1 MTLTSSKP
9 GQNPYKVL
17 QIDPRADD
25 SAIKRAYFRMVRQYP
40 PEQAPEKFQEVRTA
54 DVVAQ
59 QLTDWGT
66 GLLKCLFFLLQPPP
80 SLPNRR
86 RPTYDLS
93 VHTSDLDELAL
104 ELGLAPY
111 APANDFRVPSLP
123 VRE

>member
-54 DVVAQ
+54 YD
-59 QLTDWGT
+59 
-66 GLLKCLFFLLQPPP
+66 LLRVPESRAKVDLFLLQPPP